1 MILVTGKKIETLMV
15 NRAAFSLFELLIV
28 LALLALLAS
37 VALPALQ
44 SWQSRIEVD
53 RASGALIELIGE
65 AKRRAVHEGHTW
77 VVHSLKTPA
86 ALKLETQKD
95 ATVRLPMLK
104 TVVGDMRTLPKSVQI
119 DFFRSGTDRQLQSL
133 TISSQG
139 NITPAVIW
147 LSQNGQRVQAYEVD
161 RLTSRLRRF
170 K

>member
-1 MILVTGKKIETLMV
+1 MTLVTGKKIETSMV
-15 NRAAFSLFELLIV
+15 NRTAFSLFELLIV
-28 LALLALLAS
+28 LALLALLVS

-65 AKRRAVHEGHTW
+65 AKRRALHEGHTW
-77 VVHSLKTPA
+77 AIHTLKTPV
-86 ALKLETQKD
+86 ALKLELQQDSIDHRLMVTAD
-95 ATVRLPMLK
+95 AD
-104 TVVGDMRTLPKSVQI
+104 DMRVLPQSVQI
-119 DFFRSGTDRQLQSL
+119 VFLRSETDVQLESL
-133 TISSQG
+133 TVSSLG

-147 LSQNGQRVQAYEVD
+147 LGQNGQRIQAYEVD